1 MISIYIKVYP
11 VSKIKVHKKMK
22 KSLILA
28 GFLAAILL
36 PGIASAQMMWGWGN
50 GWPMMGGF
58 GGFGLIMSVVF
69 WALVI
74 WAIVVLVR
82 WLARS
87 SHSGRGHWQ
96 GEDSAIQI
104 LKDRYAKGE
113 INKEEF
119 EQKMKDLS
127 K

>member
-1 MISIYIKVYP
+1 
-11 VSKIKVHKKMK
+11 MK

-36 PGIASAQMMWGWGN
+36 PGVASAQMMWGWGN
-50 GWPMMGGF
+50 GWSMMGGF
-58 GGFGLIMSVVF
+58 GIFGIILSIIF
-69 WALVI
+69 WVLVI
-74 WAIVVLVR
+74 WAIVALVR
-82 WLARS
+82 WGVWS
-87 SHSGRGHWQ
+87 SHGGRGHWRQ
-96 GEDSAIQI
+96 EDSAIQI

-119 EQKMKDLS
+119 EQKMKDLT

>member
-1 MISIYIKVYP
+1 VY
-11 VSKIKVHKKMK
+11 KEMK

-28 GFLAAILL
+28 GFLAAILF
-36 PGIASAQMMWGWGN
+36 PSVASAQMMWGRGN
-50 GWPMMGGF
+50 DRSMMGGF
-58 GGFGLIMSVVF
+58 GIFSIIPMIIF
-69 WALVI
+69 WVLVI
-74 WAIVVLVR
+74 WAIVALVR
-82 WLARS
+82 RGIWS
-87 SHSGRGHWQ
+87 SRGGKGHWH

-119 EQKMKDLS
+119 EQKMKDIS